1 MSPASDPNATVP
13 HYTRAIVALPVA
25 LFAWLCT
32 MIPAVSRGETLHWG
46 IAWLPQRGIE
56 FGFFVDGLSLL
67 FALLITGIGGFI
79 FLYAS
84 EYMRGYPQVGRF
96 TTFLVG
102 FMLSML
108 GLVLSDNLIGLFIFW
123 ELTTITSFLLIGY
136 SHEESKARR
145 AALQGLIVTGAGA
158 LAMLAGFVILGDAAE
173 TYSLREMLDEPGALV
188 DHPDYLAIVILIF
201 AGAFTKSAQFPFH
214 FWLPN
219 AMEAPTPVSAY
230 LHSATMVKAGVFL
243 LARTSPI
250 LGGTAVWTETLTI
263 VGALTA
269 VYSAAVA
276 LTKNDLKQV
285 LAYTTVMALG
295 VCMMFLGLPVESGEP
310 PASLIAAVTFVV
322 VHALY
327 KAALFMVAGT
337 IDHSTGTRDIRW
349 MGGLRQAMPWTFAAA
364 VLAALSMAGVPPFLG
379 FVGKELLYSS
389 VLASSAAYYATAAIF
404 AANAL
409 VVTAALLVG
418 SSPFAGPLSNTPRNA
433 HEGSWTLWIGSL
445 ALGCCALLAGLV
457 PGPLFEYLLVPA
469 SASVTG
475 SWPHYEAGLW
485 HGFGLPLVLSV
496 FTLAAGCWL
505 YWKRSASL
513 AGLRRILARAGE
525 RRSIVRRSHGRH
537 RRFFDQADPL
547 DAVRNPAPL
556 SPDCLRHARVGP
568 GRDDLAQ
575 GRSGLAVRASEG
587 HVRRVGARRAHR
599 RLRHRDNPG
608 QVPPS
613 GDLRPRGGRGRYR
626 PDLPFVRSARCRD
639 GAVHGRNAHRSDRRD
654 GAPQIA
660 RFQGRSAPEWTRA
673 TARRLGLVLG
683 RRHNCLGSAC
693 RNGGT
698 AADGAHRLLR
708 EDIGAGGVRPERR
721 QRDSRRLPG
730 ARHAR
735 RDHGPRYSERR
746 GIHACRAPPAPKGA
760 EQPRQRTSLRTG
772 ADPFRQD
779 RGDTAMNTLI
789 MRETTRLLVALILMF
804 SVFMLLRGHDQPG
817 GGFVGG
823 LIASIAF
830 CLYLFV
836 ADAAAVRRLLRADPS
851 TVGAVGLGMAI
862 ASGLVGFVV
871 EGAPFLTCEWTTV
884 GGFKVGT
891 PLAFDVGVYLVVV
904 GAVLTFVL
912 GIKEQLPVLMSDG
925 TQ

>member
-513 AGLRRILARAGE
+513 AGLRRILARVPVSGDRSYDALMDGIAGFSIKLTRLMQCGIQ
-525 RRSIVRRSHGRH
+525 RRYLLIVFGTLGLGL
-537 RRFFDQADPL
+537 AATIWL
-547 DAVRNPAPL
+547 KDAVVWPSELPRATFVEWGLAALIVASAIETIRAKSRLLAICALGVVGAATALIFLLFGAPDVAMAQFTVETL
-556 SPDCLRHARVGP
+556 IVVIVAMVLLKLPDFKGEVRP
-568 GRDDLAQ
+568 
-575 GRSGLAVRASEG
+575 SGLGRLRDGLVSSLVGVTTALVVLAVTAEPPQMALTDFFERTSVPGGFGRNVVNVILVDFRALDTLGEITVLAIASVAAYMLVARRPRRRVPSNRVSERASG
-587 HVRRVGARRAHR
+587 RV
-599 RLRHRDNPG
+599 
-608 QVPPS
+608 QT
-613 GDLRPRGGRGRYR
+613 
-626 PDLPFVRSARCRD
+626 
-639 GAVHGRNAHRSDRRD
+639 RSDRT
-654 GAPQIA
+654 A
-660 RFQGRSAPEWTRA
+660 ETR
-673 TARRLGLVLG
+673 
-683 RRHNCLGSAC
+683 
-693 RNGGT
+693 
-698 AADGAHRLLR
+698 
-708 EDIGAGGVRPERR
+708 P
-721 QRDSRRLPG
+721 
-730 ARHAR
+730 
-735 RDHGPRYSERR
+735 
-746 GIHACRAPPAPKGA
+746 
-760 EQPRQRTSLRTG
+760 
-772 ADPFRQD
+772 
-779 RGDTAMNTLI
+779 
-789 MRETTRLLVALILMF
+789 
-804 SVFMLLRGHDQPG
+804 
-817 GGFVGG
+817 
-823 LIASIAF
+823 
-830 CLYLFV
+830 
-836 ADAAAVRRLLRADPS
+836 
-851 TVGAVGLGMAI
+851 
-862 ASGLVGFVV
+862 
-871 EGAPFLTCEWTTV
+871 
-884 GGFKVGT
+884 
-891 PLAFDVGVYLVVV
+891 
-904 GAVLTFVL
+904 
-912 GIKEQLPVLMSDG
+912 
-925 TQ
+925 